1 MNEIGDIAVAFIH
14 SIPYVVK
21 RAGVKIAGQEGR
33 FAGTRRCCNPG
44 KGDFQGVVQSVKKPF
59 AAQYFWQYRLGD
71 FQYRMA
77 HVGCSPDIDVCPIE
91 KIEAQLETLGT
102 SSYFSITLYYFCDLY
117 PIYTSASTKNC
128 N

>member
-1 MNEIGDIAVAFIH
+1 MKEIADITVAFIH

-59 AAQYFWQYRLGD
+59 ASFNVQGYILVNG
-71 FQYRMA
+71 MNTPL
-77 HVGCSPDIDVCPIE
+77 VKP
-91 KIEAQLETLGT
+91 EALLSGKNA
-102 SSYFSITLYYFCDLY
+102 
-117 PIYTSASTKNC
+117 SAFTNDWVHAS
-128 N
+128 